1 MDAGEYIKMKVSELK
16 DILTE
21 RGVSSKGLRKADL
34 VLKCLET
41 QNQQQ
46 QQKDGQQSVGG
57 EPSLV
62 VSGDNDTEGKVENNV
77 VDESLNK

>member
-41 QNQQQ
+41 QNQLQ

>member
-1 MDAGEYIKMKVSELK
+1 MDAGEYIQMKVSELK

-46 QQKDGQQSVGG
+46 KDGQQSVGG

-62 VSGDNDTEGKVENNV
+62 ASGDNDTEGKVENQV
-77 VDESLNK
+77 ADESLNK

>member
-41 QNQQQ
+41 QNKQ

-62 VSGDNDTEGKVENNV
+62 VSGDNDTEGKVENRV